1 MEHQG
6 ANLFAQQLVQLV
18 IENKFIAAVVWIIIM
33 ALILRKIAKK
43 DNDLYLKES
52 IFKKKNKKWMDRR
65 RGLRSCQ
72 IRL

>member
-52 IFKKKNKKWMDRR
+52 IFIQVFFLKRDDYK
-65 RGLRSCQ
+65 LRN
-72 IRL
+72 IRNYN

>member
-43 DNDLYLKES
+43 DNDLYLKKI
-52 IFKKKNKKWMDRR
+52 IFKKKNKK
-65 RGLRSCQ
+65 
-72 IRL
+72 